1 MLHNSITPYLTFT
14 SQMRPSMVDAHQDVK
29 KAKPV
34 YRNIGLAQLIKYRL
48 PWAGKV
54 SILHRISGAAL
65 FLLLPFILY
74 LFDQSLASELS
85 FMQFQAFT
93 DHFLVKLICLGLI
106 WSFLHHFCAGIR
118 YLLLDLEIGVEKI
131 AANKSA
137 IIVLIVSLTLTAA
150 VGAKLFGLF

>member
-1 MLHNSITPYLTFT
+1 
-14 SQMRPSMVDAHQDVK
+14 MVDSQQNVK
-29 KAKPV
+29 KDRPV

-74 LFDQSLASELS
+74 LFDQSVASELS
-85 FMQFQAFT
+85 YQKFQAFT
-93 DHFLVKLICLGLI
+93 SNILVKIICLGLI

-118 YLLLDLEIGVEKI
+118 YLLLDLEIGVEKSE
-131 AANKSA
+131 ANRSA
-137 IIVLIVSLTLTAA
+137 IVVLVVGLALTAV
-150 VGAKLFGLF
+150 VGLKMFGLY

>member
-1 MLHNSITPYLTFT
+1 
-14 SQMRPSMVDAHQDVK
+14 MVDAQQDVK

-34 YRNIGLAQLIKYRL
+34 FRNIGLAQLIKYRL

-106 WSFLHHFCAGIR
+106 WSFLHHFWAGIR

-131 AANKSA
+131 PAQKSA
-137 IIVLIVSLTLTAA
+137 ILVLVVSLALTAL

>member
-1 MLHNSITPYLTFT
+1 
-14 SQMRPSMVDAHQDVK
+14 MVDAQQDVK

-65 FLLLPFILY
+65 FLLLPFMLY

-131 AANKSA
+131 AAQKSA
-137 IIVLIVSLTLTAA
+137 IIVLVVSLALTAA

>member
-1 MLHNSITPYLTFT
+1 
-14 SQMRPSMVDAHQDVK
+14 MRPSMVDAHQDVK
-29 KAKPV
+29 KAKLV

-131 AANKSA
+131 PAQKSA
-137 IIVLIVSLTLTAA
+137 ILVLVVSLALTAL

>member
-1 MLHNSITPYLTFT
+1 
-14 SQMRPSMVDAHQDVK
+14 MVDAQQDVK

-93 DHFLVKLICLGLI
+93 DHFLVKLVCLGLI

-131 AANKSA
+131 AAQKSA
-137 IIVLIVSLTLTAA
+137 IIVLVVSLALTAA

>member
-1 MLHNSITPYLTFT
+1 
-14 SQMRPSMVDAHQDVK
+14 MVDAQQDVK

-93 DHFLVKLICLGLI
+93 DHFLIKLICLGLI

>member
-1 MLHNSITPYLTFT
+1 
-14 SQMRPSMVDAHQDVK
+14 MVDAQQDVK

-118 YLLLDLEIGVEKI
+118 YLVLDLHIGIDKES
-131 AANKSA
+131 AAKSA
-137 IIVLIVSLTLTAA
+137 SAVMGVSLALT
-150 VGAKLFGLF
+150 VVFGLKLFGVW

>member
-1 MLHNSITPYLTFT
+1 
-14 SQMRPSMVDAHQDVK
+14 MVDAHQDVK

-85 FMQFQAFT
+85 FMQFQTFT

-131 AANKSA
+131 AAQKSA
-137 IIVLIVSLTLTAA
+137 IIVLIVSLALTAV

>member
-1 MLHNSITPYLTFT
+1 
-14 SQMRPSMVDAHQDVK
+14 MVDAQQNVK
-29 KAKPV
+29 KDRQV

-74 LFDQSLASELS
+74 LFDQSLASEVS
-85 FMQFQAFT
+85 YQKFQAFT
-93 DHFLVKLICLGLI
+93 SNILVKIICLGLV

-118 YLLLDLEIGVEKI
+118 YLLLDLEIGVEKSES
-131 AANKSA
+131 NRSA
-137 IIVLIVSLTLTAA
+137 IIVLVLGIALTAV
-150 VGAKLFGLF
+150 VGLKLFDLY

>member
-1 MLHNSITPYLTFT
+1 
-14 SQMRPSMVDAHQDVK
+14 MVDSQQNVK
-29 KAKPV
+29 KDRPV

-54 SILHRISGAAL
+54 SILHRISGAAM

-85 FMQFQAFT
+85 YQKFQAFT
-93 DHFLVKLICLGLI
+93 GNILVKIICLGLI

-118 YLLLDLEIGVEKI
+118 YLLLDLEIGVEKSES
-131 AANKSA
+131 NRSA
-137 IIVLIVSLTLTAA
+137 IVVFILGLTLTAI
-150 VGAKLFGLF
+150 VGFKLFGLY

>member
-1 MLHNSITPYLTFT
+1 
-14 SQMRPSMVDAHQDVK
+14 MVDAQQDVK
-29 KAKPV
+29 KDRPV

-65 FLLLPFILY
+65 FLMLPFLLY
-74 LFDQSLASELS
+74 LLDQSLASEIS
-85 FMQFQAFT
+85 YQKFQGIT
-93 DHFLVKLICLGLI
+93 DHILVKLICLGLI

-131 AANKSA
+131 DANRSA
-137 IIVLIVSLTLTAA
+137 IVVFFLGLFLTAV
-150 VGAKLFGLF
+150 VGLKLFGLY

>member
-1 MLHNSITPYLTFT
+1 
-14 SQMRPSMVDAHQDVK
+14 MVDAHQDVK

-93 DHFLVKLICLGLI
+93 DHFLVKLVCLGLI

-118 YLLLDLEIGVEKI
+118 YLLLDLEFGVEKI
-131 AANKSA
+131 AAQKSA
-137 IIVLIVSLTLTAA
+137 IIVLIVSLALTAA